1 MDLVLVLFLESIKM
15 SNVIESLKDF
25 FKECPIIDDNSPRGE
40 VVKFLQKLLLFF
52 QINVVNFRLPHKFQ
66 KLLDGDY
73 PPAPRQT
80 FGDDAVESDETVSLS
95 SVLSA
100 GDERG
105 ETESVEDEVQEDI
118 KVEVDPT
125 TFSTASSKF
134 SRRDRGGSG
143 PTVVE
148 QALLMMAENSAN
160 QTRIIVVVTSTSS
173 IHISSLYLWC
183 RTLNKIVVYSSIR
196 SILDSLIGWRLS
208 ACAETNIWRRCC

>member
-118 KVEVDPT
+118 KV
-125 TFSTASSKF
+125 
-134 SRRDRGGSG
+134 
-143 PTVVE
+143 
-148 QALLMMAENSAN
+148 
-160 QTRIIVVVTSTSS
+160 
-173 IHISSLYLWC
+173 
-183 RTLNKIVVYSSIR
+183 
-196 SILDSLIGWRLS
+196 
-208 ACAETNIWRRCC
+208 